1 MDFEQAG
8 ISGKAATPA
17 MSYIQEVDKIQG
29 NEARAWQS
37 IRERG
42 YLLLDLTGSV
52 EKAAIALWVAREHLG
67 RNNLQGADS
76 EEINGLL
83 HPDHLAYLRE
93 VRAQGMPARYQGQ
106 RERVT
111 TRPHPRARADMG
123 QVYVQLMKDIA
134 KHRVLVASANH
145 PALKHT
151 VSSPFELVPKMLPNR
166 SLSTEARLVHDQRQ
180 VNGGTHKDLHPPA
193 AQPTHEQIARRIL
206 WLKARYPGVKVVLA
220 KKDVAGA
227 FRLLWVDPRDAE
239 LFAGDVPWKPEL
251 MGTGGEAPDLQDLGN
266 LTVIYLVS
274 SFGFSGSP
282 GEWTAWGRATEEVHR
297 NLRPVESR
305 RDGELHFCGKI
316 LVDDMVLVEPV
327 IGLRPWVSSEVY
339 EWAVTRLLG
348 EKAIN
353 KLKDA
358 EEGCYSNQQTVWGLI
373 IDADTEKMSLPEARI
388 LKGAYLLAQPCFN

>member
-1 MDFEQAG
+1 
-8 ISGKAATPA
+8 

-42 YLLLDLTGSV
+42 DLLLDLTGSV
-52 EKAAIALWVAREHLG
+52 EKAAIALWVAREHLLG

-76 EEINGLL
+76 EELNGLL

-166 SLSTEARLVHDQRQ
+166 SLA
-180 VNGGTHKDLHPPA
+180 
-193 AQPTHEQIARRIL
+193 
-206 WLKARYPGVKVVLA
+206 
-220 KKDVAGA
+220 
-227 FRLLWVDPRDAE
+227 
-239 LFAGDVPWKPEL
+239 
-251 MGTGGEAPDLQDLGN
+251 
-266 LTVIYLVS
+266 
-274 SFGFSGSP
+274 
-282 GEWTAWGRATEEVHR
+282 VHR
-297 NLRPVESR
+297 SPAGSRPATGQRGNPQGPSSSCSSTDSR
-305 RDGELHFCGKI
+305 ADRKAD
-316 LVDDMVLVEPV
+316 PV
-327 IGLRPWVSSEVY
+327 AEGQVPRGQSRV
-339 EWAVTRLLG
+339 G
-348 EKAIN
+348 
-353 KLKDA
+353 
-358 EEGCYSNQQTVWGLI
+358 EEGCGWGIPTTL
-373 IDADTEKMSLPEARI
+373 
-388 LKGAYLLAQPCFN
+388 G